1 MSTKKTV
8 TLDNAG
14 TKQRLTT
21 TAATVG
27 QALVAAK
34 VTVDADDT
42 VSAAISAPLA
52 DGATIRYTRVDEK
65 SVSKRT
71 TIDFETTYENSRKLD
86 RGETK
91 VQRKGVAG
99 VRTTF
104 ITEIRRNGKLMSKK
118 KTGSTVTTKPEN
130 KVVLRGTKKV
140 VSVLDGGEP
149 ANVGDGGGRRS
160 QIFVTGYTY
169 WETARQGRPRS
180 PGRRST
186 SAPAASGPG
195 RIRPRSPS
203 GPDGS
208 RSAPG
213 STSRTSRS
221 RWAAPV
227 ARGGV
232 QLPPATYFIVEDPL
246 RGVQRR
252 PERWR
257 LHPRHLGRRQRPEQ
271 WGCSVLRVPGHR
283 RAAGDRG
290 SPLQPAGRLR
300 IGLLTSP

>member
-1 MSTKKTV
+1 MAFTRVVDGTAIAVQFGRPVTVNVDGASRSFWTTATTVEQALEAQRIPIDAGDSLSTSRSASIGRTGLSIAVSTKKTV

-160 QIFVTGYTY
+160 QIFVIGYTY
-169 WETARQGRPRS
+169 WDNS
-180 PGRRST
+180 P
-186 SAPAASGPG
+186 
-195 RIRPRSPS
+195 
-203 GPDGS
+203 
-208 RSAPG
+208 PG
-213 STSRTSRS
+213 S
-221 RWAAPV
+221 AQI
-227 ARGGV
+227 ARPQIHQRAGGV
-232 QLPPATYFIVEDPL
+232 GTWKDPTTVAV
-246 RGVQRR
+246 R
-252 PERWR
+252 
-257 LHPRHLGRRQRPEQ
+257 
-271 WGCSVLRVPGHR
+271 
-283 RAAGDRG
+283 
-290 SPLQPAGRLR
+290 AGRFAFGTRFYLPN
-300 IGLLTSP
+300 LKK